1 MTTFT
6 TILMIIL
13 TATCM
18 LWCLYVFIEILRD
31 RKDETE
37 LKIFVAVL
45 VFIAVIVCAFLIVQ
59 SMKLLI
65 LTI

>member
-1 MTTFT
+1 
-6 TILMIIL
+6 
-13 TATCM
+13 M

-31 RKDETE
+31 RKYETE

>member
-1 MTTFT
+1 MILT
-6 TILMIIL
+6 TILIIL

-31 RKDETE
+31 RKYETE